1 MITPSGESIV
11 EKYPYIKYAHSHDA
25 AGYDIWSIAEAVHS
39 SSFPNWRDIIWQ
51 RYIENQHSA
60 AQQAN
65 LYAMR
70 ANYLG
75 MGDFL
80 LEEEKLETALGV
92 YCEIAR
98 LDIKTA
104 EEWRK
109 KEEIVDDNNAIA
121 PAIKNNINNIL
132 VSMNVPY
139 ELQKGQIMSV
149 IKQRT
154 KYFSIEEIADM
165 ILK

>member
-1 MITPSGESIV
+1 
-11 EKYPYIKYAHSHDA
+11 
-25 AGYDIWSIAEAVHS
+25 
-39 SSFPNWRDIIWQ
+39 
-51 RYIENQHSA
+51 
-60 AQQAN
+60 
-65 LYAMR
+65 MR

-139 ELQKGQIMSV
+139 ELQKGQIMSI